1 MTAAAAITGW
11 FGHAGNGFPAAL
23 GKEDRKLPL
32 GMFPAADR
40 ARDGCIGLVHRT
52 DRLEDFFAILTDIF
66 VNWHKH
72 LYKCNNDFNCS
83 ILLFF
88 TFG

>member
-1 MTAAAAITGW
+1 
-11 FGHAGNGFPAAL
+11 
-23 GKEDRKLPL
+23 
-32 GMFPAADR
+32 
-40 ARDGCIGLVHRT
+40 LVHRT